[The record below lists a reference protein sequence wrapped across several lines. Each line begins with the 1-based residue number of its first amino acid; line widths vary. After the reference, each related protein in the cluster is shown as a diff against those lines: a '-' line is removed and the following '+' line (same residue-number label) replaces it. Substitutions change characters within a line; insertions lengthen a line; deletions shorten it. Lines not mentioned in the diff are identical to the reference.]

1 MKEFIFHKALKT
13 ELQNLIDNPL
23 KLGGT
28 LAFHGSFGIG
38 KTVFATYLG
47 NLLAKEVIHYDC
59 AKTKSSALEDI
70 EIRNRTT
77 SLASLWDTEDKTEKV
92 FERCYILD
100 EFNELPNR
108 SKSSY
113 KIPLE
118 NLAAGNRCLVIIIAN
133 TDEKNTLS
141 KALTPAIASR
151 CYSICFDIQK
161 QQQYEEVTAILQ
173 ARYPL
178 LSDEYIRYTLPD
190 LRQITKRAKLL
201 SN

>member
-1 MKEFIFHKALKT
+1 MDRFIFHKQLKA
-13 ELQNLIDNPL
+13 ELQYLIDNPE

-28 LAFHGSFGIG
+28 LALHGSFGIG
-38 KTVFATYLG
+38 KTSFAKYLG

-70 EIRNRTT
+70 ETRNRTV
-77 SLASLWDTEDKTEKV
+77 SLASLWDTEDQTKKA

-118 NLAAGNRCLVIIIAN
+118 NLAADSRCLVIIIAN
-133 TDEKNTLS
+133 TDVKNS
-141 KALTPAIASR
+141 ISRAISPAIASR
-151 CYSICFDIQK
+151 CYSINFDIQK
-161 QQQYEEVTAILQ
+161 SQYEEISVMIKQ
-173 ARYPL
+173 RYPL
-178 LSDEYIRYTLPD
+178 LSDVYIGNTLPD
-190 LRQITKRAKLL
+190 MRQICKQAKLL
-201 SN
+201 S